1 MAGTAAVSAP
11 ASPLGRAL
19 DLITR
24 VRGVRGAMVVSRAD
38 GLVVAEQLME
48 GIKGSAVAALA
59 SSLAGRLQRAMV
71 SAALG
76 PSQFWHLQ
84 CDHGALLVVPAG
96 AEATLLLIAVT
107 EADVNVG
114 LVRLELLRAA
124 ETAG

>member
-1 MAGTAAVSAP
+1 MSAP

-59 SSLAGRLQRAMV
+59 SSLAGRLHRAMV

-96 AEATLLLIAVT
+96 ADGALLLVAVT

-124 ETAG
+124 ETTA

>member
-1 MAGTAAVSAP
+1 MSAA

-48 GIKGSAVAALA
+48 GIKGGAVAALA
-59 SSLAGRLQRAMV
+59 SSLSGRLQRAML
-71 SAALG
+71 SAGLG

-84 CDHGALLVVPAG
+84 CDDGALLVVPAG
-96 AEATLLLIAVT
+96 PDAGLLLVAVT